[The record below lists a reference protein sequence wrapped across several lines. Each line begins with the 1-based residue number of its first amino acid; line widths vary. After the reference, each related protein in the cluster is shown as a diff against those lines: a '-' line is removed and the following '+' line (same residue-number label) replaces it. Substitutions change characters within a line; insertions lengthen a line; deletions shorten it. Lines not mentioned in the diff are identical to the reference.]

1 MNGRRICHNDC
12 FVVYGLSRH
21 SDKSPEAGALPRFGL
36 IVSKKVDKR
45 ATRRNRIKRRI
56 REIIRTVLL
65 PHHAEHLREYR
76 AIVIIARSGCLSAS
90 FQEMESRLTGC
101 FRPRQRI
108 AKPS

>member
-12 FVVYGLSRH
+12 FVVYGLPRH
-21 SDKSPEAGALPRFGL
+21 ALQDGALPRFGL

-56 REIIRTVLL
+56 REIIRTVLI
-65 PHHAEHLREYR
+65 PRYPERLREYR
-76 AIVIIARSGCLSAS
+76 AVVIIARSGCLKAS
-90 FQEMESRLTGC
+90 FPDMQTRLTGC

-108 AKPS
+108 AKTS